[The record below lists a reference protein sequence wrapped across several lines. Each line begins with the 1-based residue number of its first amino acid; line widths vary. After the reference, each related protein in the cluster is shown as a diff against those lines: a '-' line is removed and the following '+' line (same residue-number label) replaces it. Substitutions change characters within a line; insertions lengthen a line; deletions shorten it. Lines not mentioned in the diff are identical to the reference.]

1 MTRLRFF
8 TLIALLTAVANP
20 PARVFAQADEKG
32 AVEATVRAFEQAVQE
47 FDFSKAN
54 SLLAP
59 DARWIEED
67 SSPAPANEWSQWWQD
82 AKAARLRMT
91 NRPHHFDI
99 HIHGEVA
106 WVTVFVDTE
115 IKVDNDAARALT
127 KINHPNERE
136 WVTYAVETEVLLK
149 TSQGW
154 KIVLGHTSILPKES

>member
-1 MTRLRFF
+1 MTRLWRFI
-8 TLIALLTAVANP
+8 LMALLTFVANP
-20 PARVFAQADEKG
+20 PAQVLAQIDEKS

-91 NRPHHFDI
+91 NRPHHVDV

-106 WVTVFVDTE
+106 WVTLFVDTT
-115 IKVDNDAARALT
+115 INVDNDAARALT
-127 KINHPNERE
+127 MHNHPNERE
-136 WVTYAVETEVLLK
+136 WVTHAVETETLLK
-149 TSQGW
+149 TALGW
-154 KIVLGHTSILPKES
+154 KIVLGHTSILPKER